1 MGAHGRGKRRERN
14 EEVSG
19 IGTRETVCGRNRI
32 RGAVGGGSATQKGQL
47 VRTGKTRV

>member
-32 RGAVGGGSATQKGQL
+32 RGAVGGGVGEGGLRLKKDSW
-47 VRTGKTRV
+47 